1 MVIAGEGWI
10 GHPSITS
17 VLHLNISC
25 LSLASVLC
33 QTEVKGTLVE
43 EMKKGQDFGGDNYMK
58 IYTDLYCRNGHD
70 PVMPSLWP
78 SYSHL
83 TGIPAKKRVPATG
96 SSPSVCGLSHD
107 CQLYSQPGEFRGTV
121 LFFCCRKSLL
131 YL

>member
-1 MVIAGEGWI
+1 MDRAPIHHLSPSFEYFMFILGLCLVSDRGQGNAGG
-10 GHPSITS
+10 G
-17 VLHLNISC
+17 L
-25 LSLASVLC
+25 
-33 QTEVKGTLVE
+33 
-43 EMKKGQDFGGDNYMK
+43 KKGQDFGGDNYMK